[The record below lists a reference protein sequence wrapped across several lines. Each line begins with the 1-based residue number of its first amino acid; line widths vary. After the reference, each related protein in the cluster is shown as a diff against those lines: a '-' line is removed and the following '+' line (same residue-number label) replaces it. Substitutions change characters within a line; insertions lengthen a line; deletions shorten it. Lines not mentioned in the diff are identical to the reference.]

1 MTVLDTLL
9 DALVTA
15 FQVADIR
22 CERNPAF
29 SIDVTAGDKFVVIRD
44 GREVAVSRAVG
55 ELGGIH
61 QHLIDVEVF
70 VASPVTGTLDAAFAS
85 FITSVGVVL
94 VGFEHQD
101 LMYAEVDAP
110 ERQIE
115 RPDAGGPVKAA
126 TLPFFIEY
134 YTTTPY

>member
-1 MTVLDTLL
+1 MTILDTII
-9 DALVTA
+9 DALVASFVTA
-15 FQVADIR
+15 GIR
-22 CERNPAF
+22 CERNPVF
-29 SIDVTAGDKFVVIRD
+29 SVDIAADDKFVVVRD

-70 VASPVTGTLDAAFAS
+70 VASPITGTLDAAFSS
-85 FITSVGVVL
+85 FIQSVGVVL
-94 VGFEHQD
+94 VSFEHND

-115 RPDAGGPVKAA
+115 RPDVGGPVKAA